1 MRTKIQLQRSTL
13 QWNSQ
18 WLRQK
23 QHLQQPLQHPQ
34 RQPQQLLQ
42 VQQRQQQRKF
52 QHDNRLI
59 IVVNLLF
66 CCKKIASNSFQ
77 GSKNDESD
85 NVERKKSIATQQ
97 RFLFIFWYSRFFVS
111 WVQNCQKIDSGPKIL
126 ENFRYWK
133 ISENSWK
140 SAFSISEINK
150 AFWLQKI
157 LCHFCTFYLYFFMK
171 VRYRNIKNRFRR
183 RPQLPRQA
191 PPQQQLPLQQQPPQ
205 PQQRL
210 PQLPLRQG

>member
-97 RFLFIFWYSRFFVS
+97 RFLFIFS
-111 WVQNCQKIDSGPKIL
+111 I
-126 ENFRYWK
+126 FRISCFMSTK
-133 ISENSWK
+133 LSENWLGSKNFGKFPLLKNIWK
-140 SAFSISEINK
+140 LVEISVFDFWNK
-150 AFWLQKI
+150 
-157 LCHFCTFYLYFFMK
+157 
-171 VRYRNIKNRFRR
+171 
-183 RPQLPRQA
+183 
-191 PPQQQLPLQQQPPQ
+191 
-205 PQQRL
+205 
-210 PQLPLRQG
+210 

>member
-23 QHLQQPLQHPQ
+23 QHLQQQPLQHPQ
-34 RQPQQLLQ
+34 LQPQQLLQ

-59 IVVNLLF
+59 IVVNLLS

-77 GSKNDESD
+77 GSKNGESD

-97 RFLFIFWYSRFFVS
+97 RFLFNFLIFKILVS
-111 WVQNCQKIDSGPKIL
+111 WVQNCQKIDSGPKML
-126 ENFRYWK
+126 ENSRYWK
-133 ISENSWK
+133 NPNFKNLKNSAK

-150 AFWLQKI
+150 AFWLQKSFV
-157 LCHFCTFYLYFFMK
+157 LSMCTL
-171 VRYRNIKNRFRR
+171 
-183 RPQLPRQA
+183 
-191 PPQQQLPLQQQPPQ
+191 
-205 PQQRL
+205 
-210 PQLPLRQG
+210 

>member
-23 QHLQQPLQHPQ
+23 QHLQQQPLQHPQ

-97 RFLFIFWYSRFFVS
+97 RFLFIFWYSRFFVA
-111 WVQNCQKIDSGPKIL
+111 WVKKLSRNWLGSK
-126 ENFRYWK
+126 NFGK
-133 ISENSWK
+133 FPL

-150 AFWLQKI
+150 AFWLQKNFV
-157 LCHFCTFYLYFFMK
+157 LSFLYFIF
-171 VRYRNIKNRFRR
+171 VLCNIR
-183 RPQLPRQA
+183 
-191 PPQQQLPLQQQPPQ
+191 
-205 PQQRL
+205 
-210 PQLPLRQG
+210 

>member
-59 IVVNLLF
+59 IVVNLLS

-77 GSKNDESD
+77 GSKNGESD

-97 RFLFIFWYSRFFVS
+97 RFLFNFLIFKILVS
-111 WVQNCQKIDSGPKIL
+111 WVQNCQKIDSGPKML
-126 ENFRYWK
+126 ENSRYWK
-133 ISENSWK
+133 NPNFKNLKNSAK
-140 SAFSISEINK
+140 SAFSISEIK
-150 AFWLQKI
+150 
-157 LCHFCTFYLYFFMK
+157 HFGYRKVLYFLC
-171 VRYRNIKNRFRR
+171 VLCNI
-183 RPQLPRQA
+183 
-191 PPQQQLPLQQQPPQ
+191 
-205 PQQRL
+205 RL
-210 PQLPLRQG
+210 WS